1 MDIEKIVRQI
11 KDFDYQS
18 IDADEFL
25 DKRDSKEFE
34 SEWLNVYNQIDRNA
48 IPDDIRK
55 KSDELRK
62 EVFLSIDELSGSGEL
77 AEYISDDIELLI
89 FADYLKISGS
99 WFEKFIE
106 TYEKGEL
113 PTGVLD

>member
-1 MDIEKIVRQI
+1 M
-11 KDFDYQS
+11 
-18 IDADEFL
+18 
-25 DKRDSKEFE
+25 
-34 SEWLNVYNQIDRNA
+34 
-48 IPDDIRK
+48 
-55 KSDELRK
+55 
-62 EVFLSIDELSGSGEL
+62 SGSGEL